1 MLKYA
6 LPLLLAAAPSF
17 AASPE
22 FPLVSLRAPGL
33 LSGMSSVEVPPP
45 AQAADK
51 ASYIQLVS
59 SVKLKMDKE
68 KGELTIGFPKA
79 AFGDPEPEDKSY
91 LFVRLTRGLP
101 TPALS
106 WATVLCSGG
115 HYLGYKGSNLSFPET
130 SGSFS
135 VSETLALGAY
145 PKQLITRTH
154 PWLTEGLQST
164 EEVCSPSFLEKM
176 KDSRAETLPQRLGDF
191 SFDYNARRNT
201 LKVKW

>member
-1 MLKYA
+1 MFKYA
-6 LPLLLAAAPSF
+6 LTLLLAAAPSF
-17 AASPE
+17 ASSHE
-22 FPLVSLRAPGL
+22 FPLTSLGAAGLRSAP
-33 LSGMSSVEVPPP
+33 SAVETPFPVP
-45 AQAADK
+45 AGDK

-59 SVKLKMDKE
+59 SIKLKMDRE

-79 AFGDPEPEDKSY
+79 AFGDPGPEDKSY

-101 TPALS
+101 APALS

-115 HYLGYKGSNLSFPET
+115 HYLGYRGSNIDFPEQ

-135 VSETLALGAY
+135 INETLALGAY

-154 PWLTEGLQST
+154 PWLTEGLGSPD
-164 EEVCSPSFLEKM
+164 EVCSPAFLEKM
-176 KDSRAETLPQRLGDF
+176 KDSRAETLPQKLGDF
-191 SFDYNARRNT
+191 SFDYSARRNT

>member
-1 MLKYA
+1 MFKFL

-17 AASPE
+17 ASPSE
-22 FPLVSLRAPGL
+22 FPLASIGAAGL
-33 LSGMSSVEVPPP
+33 LIAPSAVEVPLP
-45 AQAADK
+45 APAADK

-59 SVKLKMDKE
+59 SVKLKMDKD

-101 TPALS
+101 APALS

-115 HYLGYKGSNLSFPET
+115 HYLGYKGSNINFPEK

-135 VSETLALGAY
+135 INETLALGTY
-145 PKQLITRTH
+145 PKQLIARTH

-164 EEVCSPSFLEKM
+164 DEVCSPAFLEKM
-176 KDSRAETLPQRLGDF
+176 KDSRAETLPQKLGDF
-191 SFDYNARRNT
+191 SFDYNARKNT